1 MDTQSIDEDW
11 LEHLLND
18 DDLETDLLDAAENE
32 AQPAAD
38 SARAAEPATIDFALL
53 KAELAELDQYLA
65 LAAQVHEEEKS
76 HVLLSALAQG
86 FERMAAMGA
95 PRKAVIFTESRRTQ
109 GYLVRYLEAHVHAG
123 KLWAFSGGNPGPA
136 ATGIYQRWLARHS
149 GTDRV
154 TGSPA
159 IDQIE
164 ARRDGLISAL
174 EKRLHQA
181 SRTQALFTIRRVT
194 A

>member
-1 MDTQSIDEDW
+1 
-11 LEHLLND
+11 
-18 DDLETDLLDAAENE
+18 
-32 AQPAAD
+32 
-38 SARAAEPATIDFALL
+38 
-53 KAELAELDQYLA
+53 
-65 LAAQVHEEEKS
+65 
-76 HVLLSALAQG
+76 
-86 FERMAAMGA
+86 MAAMGA

-109 GYLVRYLEAHVHAG
+109 DHLVR
-123 KLWAFSGGNPGPA
+123 PGPA

-164 ARRDGLISAL
+164 ARRDALISAL